1 MHLIITDIRMA
12 RSRVLSLGW
21 WHGLVAMA
29 ALVMLGAALMWFGW
43 QAGHGPEPGIVGGAV
58 SRTVSWLAPDRLLER
73 QEQAARASIDAM
85 ARKVG
90 EMQARLLQLESLD
103 ERVRALAGLPAMK
116 WEPLPGQGGIL
127 LDDRPLSMQEFEGV
141 LNGLGGWMGA
151 RHDRMLAIESRLVD
165 EQARTRLVP
174 SSLPVTGRPVGSPY
188 GTRID
193 PISGHAARHT
203 GLDFPAPKGTAIAA
217 AAGGVV
223 VTQEFHKEYGNMV
236 EVSHGNGLITR
247 YAHASKVFVK
257 TGDLVRQG
265 QKIAE
270 VGSTGR
276 VTGPHLHF
284 EVLKDG
290 VWQNPGHFLFAGRGK
305 PPVQMVTAREHDVEP
320 AQQ

>member
-12 RSRVLSLGW
+12 RSRVLHVGW
-21 WHGLVAMA
+21 LHGLAAVAA
-29 ALVMLGAALMWFGW
+29 CLLLGAGLMWLALYGM
-43 QAGHGPEPGIVGGAV
+43 GRSEGGSGGLAV
-58 SRTVSWLAPDRLLER
+58 SWPTPDRVLER
-73 QEQAARASIDAM
+73 QERAVRASIDAM

-103 ERVRALAGLPAMK
+103 ERVRGLAGLPAMK
-116 WEPLPGQGGIL
+116 WEPHPGQGGLL

-141 LNGLGGWMGA
+141 LDHLGRQLDV
-151 RHDRMLAIESRLVD
+151 RHDRMLTIESRLVD
-165 EQARTRLVP
+165 QQVRTRLVP
-174 SSLPVTGRPVGSPY
+174 SWLPVTGHPVGSAY

-203 GLDFPAPKGTAIAA
+203 GLDFPAPKGTAITA
-217 AAGGVV
+217 AAGGMV
-223 VTQEFHKEYGNMV
+223 VTQEFHKEYGNMI
-236 EVSHGNGLITR
+236 EISHGNGLITR

-257 TGDLVRQG
+257 KGDLVRQG

-270 VGSTGR
+270 VGASGR

-290 VWQNPGHFLFAGRGK
+290 VWQNPGDFLFAGRGK
-305 PPVQMVTAREHDVEP
+305 APVQMVAARVHDVEA

>member
-12 RSRVLSLGW
+12 HSRALHVGW
-21 WHGLVAMA
+21 WHGLA
-29 ALVMLGAALMWFGW
+29 AAAAFVLLGAGMAWLGLHATEG
-43 QAGHGPEPGIVGGAV
+43 AGEDAAPV
-58 SRTVSWLAPDRLLER
+58 SLSVPMPDRLLER

-90 EMQARLLQLESLD
+90 EMQARLMQLESLD

-116 WEPLPGQGGIL
+116 WERRPGQGGVL
-127 LDDRPLSMQEFEGV
+127 QDDRPLSMQEFEGV
-141 LNGLGGWMGA
+141 LGELGERLGA
-151 RHDRMLAIESRLVD
+151 RHDRMLTIESRLVD
-165 EQARTRLVP
+165 QLVRTRLVP
-174 SSLPVTGRPVGSPY
+174 SSLPVTGHPVGSPY

-193 PISGHAARHT
+193 PINGHAARHT
-203 GLDFPAPKGTAIAA
+203 GLDFPAPMGTAIAA

-236 EVSHGNGLITR
+236 EIAHGNGLVTR

-257 TGDLVRQG
+257 KGDLVRQG

-270 VGSTGR
+270 VGATGR

-284 EVLKDG
+284 EVLKNG
-290 VWQNPGHFLFAGRGK
+290 VWQNPGDFLFAGRGK
-305 PPVQMVTAREHDVEP
+305 APVKMVAAREHEVG
-320 AQQ
+320 AGQQ